1 VPESLMTVNYEDV
14 VTDLEGQV
22 AKLLNHCGLP
32 FEEACVQFH
41 ENDRAV
47 RSASSEQVRQPIF
60 TGGLEQWRN
69 FEQHLDSL
77 KEVLT
82 GRMVNID

>member
-1 VPESLMTVNYEDV
+1 MTVHYENV

-22 AKLLNHCGLP
+22 KKLLDHCGLP

-41 ENDRAV
+41 ANDRAV

-60 TGGLEQWRN
+60 TGGWEQWRN

-77 KEVLT
+77 KEVLS